1 MKEYCED
8 RSEIFRSFRRMAVNK
23 KEMANYDNNYYKSSP
38 ISLSRILNFFQIEQ
52 MILKLFISM
61 FDIHTYKKKKTMKR
75 IYINFIKYQLR
86 IIVLNLQLNI
96 TNYRLRASKFETSF
110 EINPPFYPFTINKI
124 YIKRRERYK
133 IDEKYSLEGIE
144 SKLVNPL

>member
-1 MKEYCED
+1 
-8 RSEIFRSFRRMAVNK
+8 
-23 KEMANYDNNYYKSSP
+23 
-38 ISLSRILNFFQIEQ
+38 